1 MFPVGVQCDCR
12 GASLGE
18 PELKNLVPRLF
29 VGGSIHVR
37 IFVKSFLPYIMY
49 LIESSIPAPVGAGR
63 LVMNNNYV
71 LAAAT
76 VAADACVSR
85 LMAARRAAF
94 GTRSSRMPLAMT
106 ISTDN

>member
-18 PELKNLVPRLF
+18 PELKNLVPGLF
-29 VGGSIHVR
+29 VGVSIHVR
-37 IFVKSFLPYIMY
+37 ISVKSFLPYIMY
-49 LIESSIPAPVGAGR
+49 LIESSILAPVGAGR

-71 LAAAT
+71 LAA
-76 VAADACVSR
+76 AADACVSR

>member
-18 PELKNLVPRLF
+18 PELKNLVPGLF
-29 VGGSIHVR
+29 VGVSIHVR
-37 IFVKSFLPYIMY
+37 ISVKSFLPYIMY
-49 LIESSIPAPVGAGR
+49 LIESSIPAPVGAGGF
-63 LVMNNNYV
+63 VMDNSYV

-76 VAADACVSR
+76 VAEDACVSR

-94 GTRSSRMPLAMT
+94 GTLRRRMPL
-106 ISTDN
+106 